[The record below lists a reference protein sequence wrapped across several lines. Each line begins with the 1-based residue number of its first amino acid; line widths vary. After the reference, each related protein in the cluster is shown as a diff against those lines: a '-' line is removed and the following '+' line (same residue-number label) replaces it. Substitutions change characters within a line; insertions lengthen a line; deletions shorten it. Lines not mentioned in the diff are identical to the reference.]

1 MAKENDMNV
10 SEFIRYITNK
20 EVTNN
25 DIYKNQSYLSD
36 ILTLIITNIIEEKT
50 STINHTLKQIYLKQ
64 ELIIEI
70 LKSITEGDIDS
81 IIKDFTTTYL
91 GENLRTI

>member
-1 MAKENDMNV
+1 MNV

-36 ILTLIITNIIEEKT
+36 ILTLIITNVIEEKT
-50 STINHTLKQIYLKQ
+50 STINHTLNQIYLKQ